1 MPRQHKSSHPE
12 GDGYPRLQKRKDFPV
27 KRKTKATTA
36 EESLSNLVGRADMS
50 HKSHKNCKN
59 IFQSE
64 QEDEYRWPLDEGD
77 ESSGFDN
84 TRELQRPRHSWRRTT
99 SANSSHSHTQLR
111 QRSEPPV
118 VGTAPSPSFMRK
130 SANFRRRKDR
140 LSTQGSSAWPL
151 AFERLGSSSFL
162 GLAGWT
168 LIMVVLALLVLIA
181 WTIPFLRS
189 VWRFAVI
196 PYSIRIRLAD
206 FTTAQSTQLNR
217 FNLPSYST
225 LCGMPVLSHIVD
237 CNPNSE
243 VHPSESLSGSIALLA
258 DDPGEWIRTCR
269 LLETLPAHLSSYA
282 ETEDQIIDLTLELE
296 FHDVEVDLLLRRVAR
311 SSSSIVDVYEKLRG
325 RKWYN
330 SLPPIVHWLFGD
342 YIGDGFRRDVKVA
355 LDAWTHSLT
364 ELSGS
369 IQHIKEIC
377 NSTREHAEAL
387 KSKALVVVNDKK
399 PEQGLWLWKTKF
411 TTNEEH
417 ARQIVNKHIKLLDA
431 LSQTHNL
438 LESTAKDIDTI
449 NHRLNRA
456 KARILDQLRKVV
468 ITSST
473 RTRLNGEIIEEFREV
488 VGVTDHTRRDR
499 DALRVA
505 TEEELDGKTVIAES
519 RRVY

>member
-1 MPRQHKSSHPE
+1 MYRQSSPAFTRFPE
-12 GDGYPRLQKRKDFPV
+12 SSRLKIS
-27 KRKTKATTA
+27 ATRH
-36 EESLSNLVGRADMS
+36 ELE
-50 HKSHKNCKN
+50 
-59 IFQSE
+59 FQSE

-99 SANSSHSHTQLR
+99 SANSSHSHTQAR
-111 QRSEPPV
+111 QLSKPPIAS
-118 VGTAPSPSFMRK
+118 TAPSPSFKRR
-130 SANFRRRKDR
+130 SADFRRRRDR
-140 LSTQGSSAWPL
+140 LSTQDSSAWPL

-181 WTIPFLRS
+181 WTIPFIRS

-196 PYSIRIRLAD
+196 PYSIWIRLAD
-206 FTTAQSTQLNR
+206 STTAQSTQLHPS
-217 FNLPSYST
+217 NLPSYST
-225 LCGMPVLSHIVD
+225 LCGIPILSHIVD
-237 CNPNSE
+237 CNPNGE
-243 VHPSESLSGSIALLA
+243 VHPTESLSSSIALLA

-269 LLETLPAHLSSYA
+269 LLETLSAQLSSYA

-296 FHDVEVDLLLRRVAR
+296 FHDVEMDLLLRRVAR

-325 RKWYN
+325 RKWNN

-342 YIGDGFRRDVKVA
+342 HIGDDFRRDVKLA
-355 LDAWTHSLT
+355 LDVWTHSLT

-387 KSKALVVVNDKK
+387 KSKALVAMNNKK
-399 PEQGLWLWKTKF
+399 PEQGLWLWKTRF

-417 ARQIVNKHIKLLDA
+417 TRQIVNKHDEFLYA

-438 LESTAKDIDTI
+438 LESTAKNIDTI

-456 KARILDQLRKVV
+456 KARISDQLQKVLV
-468 ITSST
+468 TSST
-473 RTRLNGEIIEEFREV
+473 RTRLNGDIMEEFREV
-488 VGVTDHTRRDR
+488 IGVADHTRRDR

-505 TEEELDGKTVIAES
+505 TEEELDGKTVVPEP
-519 RRVY
+519 RRVH

>member
-1 MPRQHKSSHPE
+1 
-12 GDGYPRLQKRKDFPV
+12 
-27 KRKTKATTA
+27 
-36 EESLSNLVGRADMS
+36 
-50 HKSHKNCKN
+50 
-59 IFQSE
+59 
-64 QEDEYRWPLDEGD
+64 
-77 ESSGFDN
+77 
-84 TRELQRPRHSWRRTT
+84 
-99 SANSSHSHTQLR
+99 
-111 QRSEPPV
+111 
-118 VGTAPSPSFMRK
+118 
-130 SANFRRRKDR
+130 
-140 LSTQGSSAWPL
+140 
-151 AFERLGSSSFL
+151 
-162 GLAGWT
+162 
-168 LIMVVLALLVLIA
+168 MVVIASLVLIA

-196 PYSIRIRLAD
+196 PYSVRIRLAD

-217 FNLPSYST
+217 SNLPSYST
-225 LCGMPVLSHIVD
+225 LCGIPVLSHIVD

-243 VHPSESLSGSIALLA
+243 VHPPESLSGSIALLA
-258 DDPGEWIRTCR
+258 DDPGEWIRTVS
-269 LLETLPAHLSSYA
+269 LLETLSAHLSSYA

-330 SLPPIVHWLFGD
+330 SLPPIVHWVFGD
-342 YIGDGFRRDVKVA
+342 HSGDNFRRDVKLA

-377 NSTREHAEAL
+377 NSTREHAGAL

-417 ARQIVNKHIKLLDA
+417 TRQIVNKHIEFLDA

-438 LESTAKDIDTI
+438 LESTAKNIDTV

-456 KARILDQLRKVV
+456 KARIFNQLQKVLV
-468 ITSST
+468 TSST
-473 RTRLNGEIIEEFREV
+473 RTRLNGAIMEEFREV
-488 VGVTDHTRRDR
+488 IGVANHTRRDR

-505 TEEELDGKTVIAES
+505 TEEELDGKTVVPKS
-519 RRVY
+519 RRVQ

>member
-1 MPRQHKSSHPE
+1 MYRQSGPTFTRFPESS
-12 GDGYPRLQKRKDFPV
+12 RLGTSQARH
-27 KRKTKATTA
+27 
-36 EESLSNLVGRADMS
+36 ELE
-50 HKSHKNCKN
+50 
-59 IFQSE
+59 FQSE

-77 ESSGFDN
+77 ESSGFDD
-84 TRELQRPRHSWRRTT
+84 TRELQRPHQSWRRTT
-99 SANSSHSHTQLR
+99 SANSSHSHTQAR
-111 QRSEPPV
+111 QRSEPPIV
-118 VGTAPSPSFMRK
+118 STAPSPSFKRK
-130 SANFRRRKDR
+130 SADFRRTKDR

-151 AFERLGSSSFL
+151 AVERLESSSSL
-162 GLAGWT
+162 GLGGWT
-168 LIMVVLALLVLIA
+168 LTMVVLASLVLIA

-196 PYSIRIRLAD
+196 PYSIWIRLAD
-206 FTTAQSTQLNR
+206 FTTAQSTQLHR
-217 FNLPSYST
+217 SNLPSYST
-225 LCGMPVLSHIVD
+225 LCGIPVLSHIVD

-243 VHPSESLSGSIALLA
+243 VYPTESLSDSIALLA

-269 LLETLPAHLSSYA
+269 LLETLSAHLSSYA

-296 FHDVEVDLLLRRVAR
+296 FHDVEMDLLLRRVAR

-342 YIGDGFRRDVKVA
+342 HVGDDFRRDVKLA

-387 KSKALVVVNDKK
+387 KSKALVAMNTKK
-399 PEQGLWLWKTKF
+399 PEQGLWLWKTKI

-417 ARQIVNKHIKLLDA
+417 TRQIVNKHNEFLDA
-431 LSQTHNL
+431 LSQTHHL
-438 LESTAKDIDTI
+438 LESTAKNIDTV
-449 NHRLNRA
+449 NHRLNHA
-456 KARILDQLRKVV
+456 KARIFDQLQKVLV
-468 ITSST
+468 TSST
-473 RTRLNGEIIEEFREV
+473 RTRLNGAIVEEFREV
-488 VGVTDHTRRDR
+488 VRVADHTRRDR

-505 TEEELDGKTVIAES
+505 TEEELDGKTVITKS
-519 RRVY
+519 RRVH

>member
-1 MPRQHKSSHPE
+1 MALTRECVSFVPITALSVTVMYRQLGPTFTRFPESS
-12 GDGYPRLQKRKDFPV
+12 RLGTSQARH
-27 KRKTKATTA
+27 
-36 EESLSNLVGRADMS
+36 ELE
-50 HKSHKNCKN
+50 
-59 IFQSE
+59 FQSE

-77 ESSGFDN
+77 ESSGFDD
-84 TRELQRPRHSWRRTT
+84 TRELQRPHQSWRRTT
-99 SANSSHSHTQLR
+99 SANSSHSHTQAR
-111 QRSEPPV
+111 QRSEPPIV
-118 VGTAPSPSFMRK
+118 STAPSPSFKRR
-130 SANFRRRKDR
+130 SADSRRRRDR

-162 GLAGWT
+162 GLVGWT
-168 LIMVVLALLVLIA
+168 LTVVVLAAVLIA
-181 WTIPFLRS
+181 WTMPSLRS
-189 VWRFAVI
+189 FWHFALI
-196 PYSIRIRLAD
+196 PYSTWMRLAD
-206 FTTAQSTQLNR
+206 FTTAQSTQLHR
-217 FNLPSYST
+217 FNLPSDSK
-225 LCGMPVLSHIVD
+225 LCGIPVLSHIVD

-243 VHPSESLSGSIALLA
+243 VHPPESLSGSIALLA

-269 LLETLPAHLSSYA
+269 LLETLSAQLSSYA
-282 ETEDQIIDLTLELE
+282 ETEDQVINLTLELE
-296 FHDVEVDLLLRRVAR
+296 FHDVEMDLLLRRVAR

-330 SLPPIVHWLFGD
+330 SLPPIVYWLFGD
-342 YIGDGFRRDVKVA
+342 HIGDDFRRDVKLA

-387 KSKALVVVNDKK
+387 KSKALVAMNNKK

-417 ARQIVNKHIKLLDA
+417 TRQIVNKHTEFLDT

-438 LESTAKDIDTI
+438 LESTAKNIETV

-456 KARILDQLRKVV
+456 KARISDQLQKVLV
-468 ITSST
+468 TSST

-488 VGVTDHTRRDR
+488 VRVADHTRRDK

-505 TEEELDGKTVIAES
+505 TEEELDGKTVISEP
-519 RRVY
+519 RRVH

>member
-1 MPRQHKSSHPE
+1 MYRQSGPAFTRFPESS
-12 GDGYPRLQKRKDFPV
+12 RLKIS
-27 KRKTKATTA
+27 ATRH
-36 EESLSNLVGRADMS
+36 ELE
-50 HKSHKNCKN
+50 
-59 IFQSE
+59 FQSE

-77 ESSGFDN
+77 ESSGFDD
-84 TRELQRPRHSWRRTT
+84 TTELQRPRHSWRRTT
-99 SANSSHSHTQLR
+99 SANSSHSHTQAR

-118 VGTAPSPSFMRK
+118 VGTAPSPSFRRK

-196 PYSIRIRLAD
+196 PYTIWMRSAD
-206 FTTAQSTQLNR
+206 FTTAQSTQLHR
-217 FNLPSYST
+217 SNLPSYST
-225 LCGMPVLSHIVD
+225 LCGIPVLSHIVD
-237 CNPNSE
+237 CNPDSE
-243 VHPSESLSGSIALLA
+243 VHPPESLSGSIALLA
-258 DDPGEWIRTCR
+258 DDPGEWIRTVS
-269 LLETLPAHLSSYA
+269 LLETLSAHLSSYA
-282 ETEDQIIDLTLELE
+282 ETEDRIIDLTLELE
-296 FHDVEVDLLLRRVAR
+296 FHDVEMDLLLRRVAR
-311 SSSSIVDVYEKLRG
+311 SSSSIVDVYEKLKD

-342 YIGDGFRRDVKVA
+342 RIGDDFRRDVKLA

-377 NSTREHAEAL
+377 NSTREHAAAL
-387 KSKALVVVNDKK
+387 KSKALVAMNTKK
-399 PEQGLWLWKTKF
+399 PEQGLWLWKTKI

-417 ARQIVNKHIKLLDA
+417 TRQIVNKHNEFLDA
-431 LSQTHNL
+431 LSRTHNL
-438 LESTAKDIDTI
+438 LESTAKNIATV
-449 NHRLNRA
+449 NHRLNHA
-456 KARILDQLRKVV
+456 KARISDQLQKVLV
-468 ITSST
+468 MSST
-473 RTRLNGEIIEEFREV
+473 RTRLNGAIVEEFREV
-488 VGVTDHTRRDR
+488 VRVADHTRRDR

-505 TEEELDGKTVIAES
+505 TEEELDGETVIAES
-519 RRVY
+519 RHVH